1 MWVKNRLSNFW
12 NFSVSKFGCSQKRAP
27 LAVTLKQRWR
37 LNYPRAWVRVLLSD
51 VPMSLPLLSN
61 SGGVRLVVVPEIG
74 PFWLFRAP
82 GSSSSRPPFMLAIT
96 ARDKVFVVNEICP
109 KPVFG
114 HFSFFFCSLRIFWFS
129 RLALCSKNLFPVFP
143 SLLLVAY
150 TQTIPRLLVSLRSNP
165 EPKNFQKQIG
175 KGAIFRWRGGGKKGE
190 KKEKKEKKKEKKK
203 GEKRKK
209 EREKKEEKRK
219 RRERKNRRKTL
230 ESNSK
235 SLVKTLKVSIRRR
248 NGAPKD
254 KFQLTNTHWSRTFF
268 LDAAL

>member
-12 NFSVSKFGCSQKRAP
+12 NFSVSKFECSQKRAS

-37 LNYPRAWVRVLLSD
+37 LNYPRAWVRVRLSD

-96 ARDKVFVVNEICP
+96 ARDKVFVANEICP

-114 HFSFFFCSLRIFWFS
+114 HFSFSFCSLRIFWFS

-150 TQTIPRLLVSLRSNP
+150 TQTIPRLLVSQETKWQESRAGHDQNL
-165 EPKNFQKQIG
+165 FLID
-175 KGAIFRWRGGGKKGE
+175 
-190 KKEKKEKKKEKKK
+190 
-203 GEKRKK
+203 
-209 EREKKEEKRK
+209 
-219 RRERKNRRKTL
+219 L
-230 ESNSK
+230 E
-235 SLVKTLKVSIRRR
+235 L
-248 NGAPKD
+248 
-254 KFQLTNTHWSRTFF
+254 WFF
-268 LDAAL
+268 F